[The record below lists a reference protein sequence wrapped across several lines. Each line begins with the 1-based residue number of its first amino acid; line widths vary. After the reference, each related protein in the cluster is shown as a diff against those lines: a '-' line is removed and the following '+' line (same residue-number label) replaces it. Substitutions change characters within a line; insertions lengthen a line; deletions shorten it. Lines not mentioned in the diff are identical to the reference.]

1 MYLDQHLTL
10 TKPSAGA
17 HLFVEGT
24 SARAQEIWTHIVVVQ
39 ISSFDPLHPRLAE
52 LLNRA

>member
-17 HLFVEGT
+17 HLFFEVP

-39 ISSFDPLHPRLAE
+39 ISSFDALHTTSFE